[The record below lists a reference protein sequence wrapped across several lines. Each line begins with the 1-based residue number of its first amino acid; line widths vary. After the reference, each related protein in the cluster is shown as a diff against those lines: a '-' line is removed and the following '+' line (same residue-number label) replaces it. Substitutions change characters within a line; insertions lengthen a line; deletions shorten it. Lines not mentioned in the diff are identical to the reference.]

1 MSWHKRVFPLIL
13 ILALCTGCGQQ
24 STSTEPTERAVF
36 AMDTYITMQAYG
48 REAETALEEAEELIH
63 QLESQ
68 FSVTDEGSEIYA
80 ANHSGGEPVIIGND
94 TTLLVSFALSMARQT
109 GGALEPTIYPVLTAW
124 GFTTDEYHIPTQEEL
139 DTLLPLVNYEDIY
152 LMDITVTVPDGMQ
165 LDLGAVAKGY
175 TGDKV
180 AELLRD
186 HGISSALINL
196 GGNVQAV
203 GSKPDGSPWRVGVR
217 DPFADGNLGVL
228 KIEDMA
234 VVTSGGYERYFTDED
249 GNVYWHILD
258 PETGYP
264 AHSGLVSVTVVAPEG
279 KLCDALSTALFVMG
293 PEEAVQFW
301 RDRQNFEMLLVDEN
315 GGLYLTEGLES
326 IFTRSES
333 AENMEV
339 TVIRHE
345 AE

>member
-1 MSWHKRVFPLIL
+1 MSWHRRVFPLIL

-24 STSTEPTERAVF
+24 STSPEPTERAVF
-36 AMDTYITMQAYG
+36 AMDTYITMQVYG
-48 REAETALEEAEELIH
+48 REAETALEEVEHLIRR
-63 QLESQ
+63 LESQ

-80 ANHSGGEPVIIGND
+80 ANHSGGKPIIISND
-94 TTLLVSFALSMARQT
+94 TAFLIDFALSMAHQT
-109 GGALEPTIYPVLTAW
+109 NGALEPTIYPVLTVW

-139 DTLLPLVNYEDIY
+139 DALLPLVNYEDIY
-152 LMDITVTVPDGMQ
+152 LMDITVTVPEGMQ

-217 DPFADGNLGVL
+217 DPFTDGNLGVL
-228 KIEDMA
+228 EIEDMA

-258 PETGYP
+258 PETGCP
-264 AHSGLVSVTVVAPEG
+264 AKSGLVSVTVAAPEG

-293 PEEAVQFW
+293 RRRPS
-301 RDRQNFEMLLVDEN
+301 NS
-315 GGLYLTEGLES
+315 GGTGRTLKCCWWTKTAGS
-326 IFTRSES
+326 I
-333 AENMEV
+333 
-339 TVIRHE
+339 
-345 AE
+345 

>member
-1 MSWHKRVFPLIL
+1 MSWHRRIFPLIF

-24 STSTEPTERAVF
+24 STLSKPTERAVF

-48 REAETALEEAEELIH
+48 SEAEPALEEAEHLI
-63 QLESQ
+63 QRLESQ
-68 FSVTDEGSEIYA
+68 FSVNDESSEIYA
-80 ANHSGGEPVIIGND
+80 ANHSDGKPVVISND
-94 TTLLVSFALSMARQT
+94 TAFLIDFALSMAHQT

-124 GFTTDEYHIPTQEEL
+124 GFTTDEYHIPAQDEL
-139 DTLLPLVNYEDIY
+139 DDLLPLVNYKNID
-152 LMDITVTVPDGMQ
+152 LTDTMVTVPDGMQ

-217 DPFADGNLGVL
+217 DPFTDRNLGVL
-228 KIEDMA
+228 EIKDTA

-264 AHSGLVSVTVVAPEG
+264 AKSGLVSVTVAAPKG

-301 RDRQNFEMLLVDEN
+301 RNRQDFEMLLVDED
-315 GGLYLTEGLES
+315 GGILLTEGLES
-326 IFTRSES
+326 SFTRSGS

>member
-1 MSWHKRVFPLIL
+1 MSWHRRIFLLVLIL
-13 ILALCTGCGQQ
+13 TLCTGCGQQ
-24 STSTEPTERAVF
+24 NTSSEPTERAVF

-48 REAETALEEAEELIH
+48 REAETALEEAEQLIRRF
-63 QLESQ
+63 ESQ

-80 ANHSGGEPVIIGND
+80 ANHSGGEPVVISND
-94 TTLLVSFALSMARQT
+94 TTLLISFALSMARQT
-109 GGALEPTIYPVLTAW
+109 NGALEPAIYPVLTAW

-217 DPFADGNLGVL
+217 DPFTDGNLGVL
-228 KIEDMA
+228 EIEDMA

-258 PETGYP
+258 PETGCP

-293 PEEAVQFW
+293 PEEAIQFW
-301 RDRQNFEMLLVDEN
+301 QGRQDFEMLLVDEN

-326 IFTRSES
+326 TFSRSAN
-333 AENMEV
+333 AEDMEV

>member
-1 MSWHKRVFPLIL
+1 MSWYRHGFPLIL

-24 STSTEPTERAVF
+24 STSSDPTERAVF

-48 REAETALEEAEELIH
+48 SEAEPALEEAEHLIRR
-63 QLESQ
+63 LESR
-68 FSVTDEGSEIYA
+68 FSVTDESSEIYT
-80 ANHSGGEPVIIGND
+80 ANHSGGEPVIISND
-94 TTLLVSFALSMARQT
+94 TALLIDFALSMAHQT
-109 GGALEPTIYPVLTAW
+109 NGALEPTIYPVLTAW
-124 GFTTDEYHIPTQEEL
+124 GFTTDEYHIPAQDEL
-139 DTLLPLVNYEDIY
+139 DNLLPLVNCRNID
-152 LMDITVTVPDGMQ
+152 LTDTMVTVPDGMQ

-186 HGISSALINL
+186 RGVTSALINL

-217 DPFADGNLGVL
+217 DPFTDGNLGVL
-228 KIEDMA
+228 EIKDTA

-249 GNVYWHILD
+249 GNVYWHILN
-258 PETGYP
+258 PETGCP
-264 AHSGLVSVTVVAPEG
+264 ARSGLVSVTVVAPEG

-301 RDRQNFEMLLVDEN
+301 RDRQDFEMLLVDET
-315 GGLYLTEGLES
+315 GGIYLTEGLES
-326 IFTRSES
+326 TFSRSAN
-333 AENMEV
+333 AEDMEV

-345 AE
+345 AK

>member
-48 REAETALEEAEELIH
+48 MEAETALEEAEELIH
-63 QLESQ
+63 QLERQ

-80 ANHSGGEPVIIGND
+80 ANHSGGKPVIISSD
-94 TTLLVSFALSMARQT
+94 TTLLINFALSMAYQT
-109 GGALEPTIYPVLTAW
+109 GRALEPTIYPVLTAW

-152 LMDITVTVPDGMQ
+152 LMDITVTVPEGMQ

-186 HGISSALINL
+186 HGVTSALINL

-217 DPFADGNLGVL
+217 NPFTDGNLGVL
-228 KIEDMA
+228 EIEDMA

-258 PETGYP
+258 AETGYP

-301 RDRQNFEMLLVDEN
+301 RNRQDFEMLLVNET
-315 GGLYLTEGLES
+315 GGIYLTEGLES
-326 IFTRSES
+326 TFSRSAN
-333 AENMEV
+333 AEDMEV

-345 AE
+345 AK

>member
-1 MSWHKRVFPLIL
+1 MSWHKRVFPLFL
-13 ILALCTGCGQQ
+13 ILTLCTGCGQL
-24 STSTEPTERAVF
+24 STSIEPTERAVF
-36 AMDTYITMQAYG
+36 AMDTYITIQAYG
-48 REAETALEEAEELIH
+48 REAETALKEAEELIH

-68 FSVTDEGSEIYA
+68 FSATDESSELYA
-80 ANHSGGEPVIIGND
+80 ANHSSGKPVLISND
-94 TTLLVSFALSMARQT
+94 TALLIEFALSMAHQT
-109 GGALEPTIYPVLTAW
+109 NGALEPTIYPVLTAW
-124 GFTTDEYHIPTQEEL
+124 GFTTDEYHIPSQDEL
-139 DTLLPLVNYEDIY
+139 DALLPLVNYSNID
-152 LMDITVTVPDGMQ
+152 LVDTTVTVPDGMQ

-175 TGDKV
+175 TGDNV

-186 HGISSALINL
+186 HGVTSALINL

-203 GSKPDGSPWRVGVR
+203 GNKPDGCPWRVGVR
-217 DPFADGNLGVL
+217 DPFTDGNLGVL
-228 KIEDMA
+228 EIEDMA

-264 AHSGLVSVTVVAPEG
+264 ARSGLVSVTVVAPEG

-293 PEEAVQFW
+293 AEEAVQFW
-301 RDRQNFEMLLVDEN
+301 QDRQDFEMLLVDET
-315 GGLYLTEGLES
+315 GGIYLTEGLES
-326 IFTRSES
+326 TFSRSAN

-345 AE
+345 AK

>member
-24 STSTEPTERAVF
+24 STSTEPAERAVF

-80 ANHSGGEPVIIGND
+80 ANHSGGEPVIISMD
-94 TTLLVSFALSMARQT
+94 TTFLINFALSMARQT

-139 DTLLPLVNYEDIY
+139 GALLPLVNYEDIY
-152 LMDITVTVPDGMQ
+152 LMDITVTVPEGMQ
-165 LDLGAVAKGY
+165 LDLGAVTKGY

-186 HGISSALINL
+186 HGVTSALINL

-203 GSKPDGSPWRVGVR
+203 GSKPNGSPWRVGVR
-217 DPFADGNLGVL
+217 DPFTDGNLGVL
-228 KIEDMA
+228 EIEDMA

-293 PEEAVQFW
+293 PEEAVRFW
-301 RDRQNFEMLLVDEN
+301 QDRQDFEMLLVDEN
-315 GGLYLTEGLES
+315 GGILLTEGLES

>member
-13 ILALCTGCGQQ
+13 ILTLCTGCGQQ

-80 ANHSGGEPVIIGND
+80 ANHSGGEPVIISMD
-94 TTLLVSFALSMARQT
+94 TTLLISFALSMARQT
-109 GGALEPTIYPVLTAW
+109 DGALEPTIYPVLTAW

-152 LMDITVTVPDGMQ
+152 LMDMTVTVPDGMQ

-186 HGISSALINL
+186 HRVTSALINL

-217 DPFADGNLGVL
+217 DPFTDGNLGVL
-228 KIEDMA
+228 EIEDMA

-293 PEEAVQFW
+293 PEEAIQFW
-301 RDRQNFEMLLVDEN
+301 QDRQDFEMLLVDET

-326 IFTRSES
+326 TFSRSAN
-333 AENMEV
+333 AEDMEV

-345 AE
+345 AK

>member
-1 MSWHKRVFPLIL
+1 MSWRRCVFPLIL

-24 STSTEPTERAVF
+24 STSTEPTERTVF

-80 ANHSGGEPVIIGND
+80 ANHSGGEPVIISLD
-94 TTLLVSFALSMARQT
+94 TTLLINFALSMARQT

-124 GFTTDEYHIPTQEEL
+124 GFTTDEYHIPTQDEL
-139 DTLLPLVNYEDIY
+139 DALLPLVNYEDIY
-152 LMDITVTVPDGMQ
+152 LMDITVTVPDRMQ

-196 GGNVQAV
+196 GGNVQTV
-203 GSKPDGSPWRVGVR
+203 GSKPDGSPWRIGVR

-228 KIEDMA
+228 EIEDVA

-264 AHSGLVSVTVVAPEG
+264 AKSGLVSVTVVAPEG

-301 RDRQNFEMLLVDEN
+301 RDRQDFEMLLVDDD
-315 GGLYLTEGLES
+315 GGIYLTEGLES
-326 IFTRSES
+326 NFTRSES

>member
-1 MSWHKRVFPLIL
+1 MSWHRRIFLLIL

-63 QLESQ
+63 QLENQ

-80 ANHSGGEPVIIGND
+80 ANHSGGEPVIISND
-94 TTLLVSFALSMARQT
+94 TSLLIDFALSMARQT

-124 GFTTDEYHIPTQEEL
+124 GFTTDEYHIPAQDEL

-186 HGISSALINL
+186 HGVTSALINL

-203 GSKPDGSPWRVGVR
+203 GNKPDGSPWRVGVR
-217 DPFADGNLGVL
+217 DPFTDGNLGVL
-228 KIEDMA
+228 EIEDMA
-234 VVTSGGYERYFTDED
+234 VVTSGGYERYFTDEG

-293 PEEAVQFW
+293 LEEAVQFW
-301 RDRQNFEMLLVDEN
+301 QDWQDFEMLLVDET
-315 GGLYLTEGLES
+315 GGIYLTEGLES
-326 IFTRSES
+326 TFSRSAN
-333 AENMEV
+333 AEDMEI
-339 TVIRHE
+339 TVICHE